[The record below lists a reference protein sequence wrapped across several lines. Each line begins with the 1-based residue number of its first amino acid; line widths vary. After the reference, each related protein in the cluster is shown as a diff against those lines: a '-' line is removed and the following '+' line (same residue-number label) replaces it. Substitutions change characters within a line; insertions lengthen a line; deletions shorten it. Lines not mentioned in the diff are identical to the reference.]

1 MRCERCN
8 EDDFEMIFLGE
19 CRRCNTISLKE
30 EREWVPERNEV
41 SFDINLTKA
50 QKLVSD
56 SLIQSIEHGDVFID
70 AVCGAGKTEICLEL
84 VKDMLQSGKRV
95 GWAIP
100 RREVVL
106 ELSTRLSRYFNEYE
120 VVPVCQGYTQKVI
133 ADLIVC
139 TTHQLFRY
147 ENYFDLLILDEP
159 DAFPYAGNSYLESIM
174 KSSCRGSI
182 VYLSATFEIK
192 NVTRLTLPIRPSLKL
207 LPEPV
212 LVKTRFPTLNLINLL
227 LRFRKEHC
235 LIFVPTK
242 KIAKKLSM
250 VLNIPFICSSS
261 NNKSE
266 ILLNFKKTRGLLIT
280 TTVLERGVTFIDC
293 FVFVYHAQHRVFTE
307 GSLVQIAG
315 RAMRGM
321 NPLKGGVWF
330 ICLEQSDAIKECM
343 KRILKANKDAQYVLS
358 QN

>member
-1 MRCERCN
+1 MKCKRCN
-8 EDDFEMIFLGE
+8 EDDLEMMFLGE

-30 EREWVPERNEV
+30 ESQWVPVRKEV
-41 SFDINLTKA
+41 TFNIKLTKA
-50 QKLVSD
+50 QYRVSEA
-56 SLIQSIEHGDVFID
+56 LREHVTNGDVFID

-84 VKDMLQSGKRV
+84 VKDMLQNGKRV

-106 ELSTRLSRYFNEYE
+106 ELSLRLSEYFSEYE
-120 VVPVCQGYTQKVI
+120 VIPVCQGYTDVVYS
-133 ADLIVC
+133 DLIIC

-147 ENYFDLLILDEP
+147 DNYFDLLILDEP

-182 VYLSATFEIK
+182 VYLSATFDIK
-192 NVTRLTLPIRPSLKL
+192 NITRLTLPIRPSLKL
-207 LPEPV
+207 LPEPK
-212 LVKTRFPTLNLINLL
+212 LIKTRFPFLHLLNLIIKY
-227 LRFRKEHC
+227 RKEHC

-242 KIAKKLSM
+242 KIAKNLSKI
-250 VLNIPFICSSS
+250 LKIPYISS
-261 NNKSE
+261 NSDNKSD
-266 ILLNFKKTRGLLIT
+266 IISNFKETRGLLIT
-280 TTVLERGVTFIDC
+280 TTVLERGVTFTDC
-293 FVFVYHAQHRVFTE
+293 FVFVFHAQHRVFTE

-330 ICLEQSDAIKECM
+330 LCLEQSNAIEGCI
-343 KRILKANKDAQYVLS
+343 KRISKANIDAQYVLS
-358 QN
+358 QS